1 MKRILCA
8 GLLIALLILPGLG
21 LTEGDDT
28 ISLAR
33 TLYTLGRDEDDATLL
48 MLGSVIM
55 NRVDSPWFPDSVE
68 EVLGEPHQFPHGMLY
83 DERCLQVARALMMG
97 RRTLDEDVVYFVHEE
112 NEAYFS
118 QTSVREYAVSG
129 SYIFYEMIW
138 DDRGCH

>member
-8 GLLIALLILPGLG
+8 GLLTALLILPGLG

-55 NRVDSPWFPDSVE
+55 NRVDSPWFPDSVG

-83 DERCLQVARALMMG
+83 DERCLQTARALMMG
-97 RRTLDEDVVYFVHEE
+97 KRTLDRDVVYFVHVEE
-112 NEAYFS
+112 TEHFS
-118 QTSVREYAVSG
+118 AASTQEYAVSG
-129 SYIFYEMIW
+129 SYVFYELIW
-138 DDRGCH
+138 E